1 MWFVRFWRLCSFR
14 APNGNGAGFGDKA
27 PGMVHNRFLK
37 VWGALVGLSF
47 GEPGTAFTFA
57 TECGFKSL
65 RFWFVAWCLL
75 KQDSCQ
81 RKKIKKKWARIVPI
95 AYSILQLAKIHKSLT
110 SQHRSTQVAYGIL
123 ICANTDTEPNG
134 GRLCQ
139 MWKGIW
145 HHRTC
150 ITRVGG
156 FVPFTHGERCRI
168 VTVPVGHRHI
178 LICKDKWP
186 TVVDVLFGVW
196 HCLTFDLMWFDVC

>member
-27 PGMVHNRFLK
+27 PGMAHNRFLK

-139 MWKGIW
+139 MWDGPW
-145 HHRTC
+145 SAWFRFHGPATQRTLKNDC
-150 ITRVGG
+150 GASLARSRRVGAALCQWSEG
-156 FVPFTHGERCRI
+156 FKYGQ
-168 VTVPVGHRHI
+168 
-178 LICKDKWP
+178 
-186 TVVDVLFGVW
+186 VW
-196 HCLTFDLMWFDVC
+196 VKVRWGAQCAPKGWRYV